1 MIKKINHTLLYT
13 AIIALSVICLLPFVM
28 MLVNATRSGNDI
40 IKGFTLIPGTASGEN
55 WQIVQ
60 DNLNILRGFVNSIF
74 IAVASTVLT
83 SYFSALTAYALA
95 FYKFKGRNV
104 IMVTILVSMMIPA
117 QLGLLGF
124 YDLVNK
130 MNLVDTYVPLII
142 PVIASPATVFFLR
155 QYILSVMPKSLLEA
169 PRIDGA
175 GEIKI
180 FHKIAL
186 PIMAPG
192 IATMAIGSFIG
203 SWNSYLTPL
212 VILHKEE
219 VKTLPVLIASLD
231 SKKNI
236 ATNLGAKY
244 MAVAISVIPILI
256 VFAFCSKYIISS
268 ISAGSVKE

>member
-1 MIKKINHTLLYT
+1 MVKKINHTLLY
-13 AIIALSVICLLPFVM
+13 IAVILLSIMCLLPFVL
-28 MLVNATRSGNDI
+28 MLVNATRDGNDI
-40 IKGFTLIPGTASGEN
+40 LKGFTLLPGTSSGKN

-60 DNLNILRGFVNSIF
+60 DNLNILRGLINSLL
-74 IAVASTVLT
+74 IAVAATVLT
-83 SYFSALTAYALA
+83 AYFSALTAYALA

-104 IMVTILVSMMIPA
+104 IMVVILVSMMIPA

-124 YDLVNK
+124 YDLVNG
-130 MNLVDTYVPLII
+130 MGLVNTYVPLIV
-142 PVIASPATVFFLR
+142 PAIASPPTVFFLR
-155 QYILSVMPKSLLEA
+155 QYVLSVMPKSLLEA

-175 GEIKI
+175 SEIKI
-180 FHKIAL
+180 FHKVAL
-186 PIMAPG
+186 PIMMPG
-192 IATMAIGSFIG
+192 IATMSIGGFIG

-212 VILHKEE
+212 VILHREE
-219 VKTLPVLIASLD
+219 LKTLPVLIASLD